1 MQLFDRVPIRAIPPN
16 LITASGMVVGILSI
30 FRSSTG
36 DFETAAW
43 FIALAALIDKLDGT
57 VARRLGG
64 SSSFGVQFDSFSD
77 FVTFG
82 FAPAALCYFSAPAIA
97 PDLWAAT
104 APRLAGVVPPGSLL
118 TWICIAYV
126 LCAAIRLAKFNII
139 TAESPGWFQ
148 GIPSTLSG
156 SMIALIFIAPIDL
169 GYSGPTIPGLLPA
182 LLLINSAF
190 MVCNLPLPKL
200 RLWDHPA
207 LRAFQVANAVAVYVL
222 VPFRIALWYPLLILL
237 VYIVAGFVHG
247 VRTGGAAV
255 DAAPAGVAG

>member
-1 MQLFDRVPIRAIPPN
+1 MQLFDRVPIRTIPPN

-57 VARRLGG
+57 VARRVGG
-64 SSSFGVQFDSFSD
+64 SSAFGVQFDSFSD

-82 FAPAALCYFSAPAIA
+82 FAPAALCYFAAPSFA
-97 PDLWAAT
+97 PDLWAAS
-104 APRLAGVVPPGSLL
+104 APLLAGAVAPGSLL
-118 TWICIAYV
+118 TGICILYV

-148 GIPSTLSG
+148 GLPSTLSG
-156 SMIALIFIAPIDL
+156 SMIALLFIAPIDL

-182 LLLINSAF
+182 LLLVNSAL

-200 RLWDHPA
+200 RMWAHPA
-207 LRAFQVANAVAVYVL
+207 LRAFQIANAVAVYVL
-222 VPFRIALWYPLLILL
+222 VPFRIALWYPLMILV
-237 VYIVAGFVHG
+237 VYIAVGFVHG
-247 VRTGGAAV
+247 VRTGGGAV
-255 DAAPAGVAG
+255 DTAPASVTG